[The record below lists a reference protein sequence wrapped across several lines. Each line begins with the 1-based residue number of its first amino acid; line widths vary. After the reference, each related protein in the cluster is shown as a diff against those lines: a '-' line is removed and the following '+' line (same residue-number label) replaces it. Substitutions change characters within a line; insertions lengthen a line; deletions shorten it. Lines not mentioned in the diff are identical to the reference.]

1 MGTHAQIKKCK
12 EFLSL
17 NDLEFLP
24 TKFPPPK
31 SPILLHKRIYSK
43 KLCRQGFGREGL
55 EEAFE
60 LKGRFS
66 GECWTGTSQTFPEV
80 KMWTD
85 DLKKII
91 FVQSYR

>member
-66 GECWTGTSQTFPEV
+66 GECWTGTSQSSHRSCEPLRAISTEGQPQ
-80 KMWTD
+80 K
-85 DLKKII
+85 L
-91 FVQSYR
+91 

>member
-91 FVQSYR
+91 LVQSYK